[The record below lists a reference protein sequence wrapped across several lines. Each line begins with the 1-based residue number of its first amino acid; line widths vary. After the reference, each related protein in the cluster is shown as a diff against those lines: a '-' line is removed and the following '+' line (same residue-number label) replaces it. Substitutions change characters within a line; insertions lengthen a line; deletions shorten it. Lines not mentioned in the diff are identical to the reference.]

1 MHSLSKTLA
10 RFAGLIAVS
19 LSALAADAALS
30 IDDPY
35 VRLIPPGTTTTGA
48 FMTIRN
54 AGNTD
59 RKLIKADSPVS
70 DKVQLHTHMNENGV
84 MKMREVPDIPV
95 KAKGEV
101 ALKPGSYHIMLID
114 LKSELKEGELV
125 PITLSFD
132 DGSKAQVEATVR
144 KLQMAMP
151 ASHGMKQGE
160 MKH

>member
-1 MHSLSKTLA
+1 MHALCKRLSLV
-10 RFAGLIAVS
+10 AGLVAIS
-19 LSALAADAALS
+19 FSALAADSTLT

-54 AGNTD
+54 AGDAD
-59 RKLIKADSPVS
+59 RKLVNALSPVS

-84 MKMREVPDIPV
+84 MKMREIPDIPV
-95 KAKGEV
+95 RAKGEV

-114 LKSELKEGELV
+114 LKTELKEGELV
-125 PITLSFD
+125 PITLNFD
-132 DGSKAQVEATVR
+132 DGSTTQVEATVR

-151 ASHGMKQGE
+151 VSHGMKQGE

>member
-1 MHSLSKTLA
+1 MYHLPRLLVLTTAAL
-10 RFAGLIAVS
+10 AVS
-19 LSALAADAALS
+19 TAALAGESALR

-35 VRLIPPGTTTTGA
+35 VRLVPSGTTTTGA

-54 AGNTD
+54 AGDTD
-59 RKLIKADSPVS
+59 RKLIKAESPVS

-95 KAKGEV
+95 KAKGEI